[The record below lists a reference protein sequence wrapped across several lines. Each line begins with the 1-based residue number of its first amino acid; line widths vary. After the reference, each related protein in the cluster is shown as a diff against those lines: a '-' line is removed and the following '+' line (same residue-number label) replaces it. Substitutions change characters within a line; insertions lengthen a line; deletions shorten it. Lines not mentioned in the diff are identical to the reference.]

1 MENLYERVQ
10 RLCDNR
16 KITIAALERECGLG
30 NATVKK
36 WGVSTPSGDR
46 LTKVADYF
54 GVSVD
59 YLLGREITKKDE
71 KDIQKKLNKIMAEI
85 QNKEDSPLYYNGE
98 EIDEVSLELLADA
111 LESAMRQMKII
122 NKEKFNPNKNK
133 DKE

>member
-1 MENLYERVQ
+1 MTLVDRIRVLANERGMS
-10 RLCDNR
+10 LPDLE
-16 KITIAALERECGLG
+16 IAIGLG
-30 NATVKK
+30 NGTISRWKNSSPNTDK
-36 WGVSTPSGDR
+36 
-46 LTKVADYF
+46 LTKVADYL

-59 YLLGREITKKDE
+59 FLLGRELTTKDE

>member
-1 MENLYERVQ
+1 MENLYEKIQ

-36 WGVSTPSGDR
+36 WSNSVPSGDR
-46 LTKVADYF
+46 LSKVADYF

-59 YLLGREITKKDE
+59 YLLDRELTKKDE
-71 KDIQKKLNKIMAEI
+71 KDIQKKLNKIMADI
-85 QNKEDSPLYYNGE
+85 KNREDSPLYYNGE
-98 EIDEVSLELLADA
+98 EIDDTSLELLEAA

-133 DKE
+133 E